1 MSPLAKESHYVKKTI
16 LLFAGLLSLSAA
28 AQDSQSAD
36 TEQEAQTEQQVIDT
50 ELTLEEL
57 NVAENDELIL
67 GADEGGEES
76 EEENSNSRFIPTEQI
91 SQDLGVSFP
100 VDI

>member
-1 MSPLAKESHYVKKTI
+1 MSTLAKESYYVKKTI
-16 LLFAGLLSLSAA
+16 LLFAGLLSLSAG
-28 AQDSQSAD
+28 AQDSQPAD
-36 TEQEAQTEQQVIDT
+36 TEQEAQTGQQIIDT

-57 NVAENDELIL
+57 GVADNDELIL

>member
-1 MSPLAKESHYVKKTI
+1 MSPLAKESYYVKKTI

-36 TEQEAQTEQQVIDT
+36 TEQEAQTEQQVIEP

>member
-1 MSPLAKESHYVKKTI
+1 MSPLAKESYYVKKTI
-16 LLFAGLLSLSAA
+16 MLFAGLLSLSAG

-36 TEQEAQTEQQVIDT
+36 TEQEAQTEQQIIDT

-57 NVAENDELIL
+57 GVADNDELIL

>member
-1 MSPLAKESHYVKKTI
+1 MSTLAKESYYVKKTI
-16 LLFAGLLSLSAA
+16 LLFAGLLSLSVG

-36 TEQEAQTEQQVIDT
+36 TEQEAQTEQQIIDT

-57 NVAENDELIL
+57 GVADNDELIL

>member
-1 MSPLAKESHYVKKTI
+1 MSTLAKESYYVKKTI
-16 LLFAGLLSLSAA
+16 LLFAGLLALSAG

-36 TEQEAQTEQQVIDT
+36 TEQEAQTEQQIIDT

-57 NVAENDELIL
+57 GVADNDELIL

>member
-1 MSPLAKESHYVKKTI
+1 MSPLAKESYYVKKTI
-16 LLFAGLLSLSAA
+16 MLFAGLLSLSAA

-36 TEQEAQTEQQVIDT
+36 TEQEAQIEQQIIDT

-57 NVAENDELIL
+57 SVAENDELIL